1 MYHTDIVISATS
13 EYYTNIIEDDVS
25 QVKLKHMSTILL
37 KSHAAEKKK
46 GKKSI
51 MIPIIGKTNIQ
62 QEWFMKWISSDN
74 EDVCMYNIKT

>member
-1 MYHTDIVISATS
+1 MITVFQKKRKKILFS
-13 EYYTNIIEDDVS
+13 ETNTIKDNVS

-51 MIPIIGKTNIQ
+51 MIPIIGTTNIQ
-62 QEWFMKWISSDN
+62 QEWFMK
-74 EDVCMYNIKT
+74 